1 MRAGEPSLTARRVA
15 AQRLSFPRLVMANG
29 QPDADQQ
36 LQADVAAGINVSPT
50 RMTRYL
56 RARTAFFDRIVV
68 GSIDAGTDQAVV
80 LGAGYDGRSL
90 RYAKPAVRWFELD
103 HPDTQAH
110 KRARLKRLG
119 IAASEITFVPAD
131 FALDDVAALLGQF
144 GHDSSRATL
153 FTCEGVA
160 AYLSPQVLSSLLNA
174 IRRRA
179 APNSKLAIELALEPQ
194 SASERF
200 RRSLLNAAVASMGE
214 PLLSMID
221 GKKLDAFLATHGWTV
236 ERAVDPSGVDIYES
250 QRSVAFIVAT
260 PAG

>member
-15 AQRLSFPRLVMANG
+15 AQRLSFPRVVTANG
-29 QPDADQQ
+29 QPDVDQQ
-36 LQADVAAGINVSPT
+36 LQADVASGITVSPT

-56 RARTAFFDRIVV
+56 QARTAFFDRIVV
-68 GSIDAGTDQAVV
+68 ESIDAGTDQAVV

-90 RYAKPAVRWFELD
+90 RYAKPGVRWFELD
-103 HPDTQAH
+103 HPDTQTD
-110 KRARLKRLG
+110 KRARLRRLG

-131 FALDDVAALLGQF
+131 FALDDVAALLGQL

-160 AYLSPQVLSSLLNA
+160 AYLSPRVLSSLLTA
-174 IRRRA
+174 TLRRA
-179 APNSKLAIELALEPQ
+179 APNSKLALELPLEPQ
-194 SASERF
+194 SALERF

-214 PLLSMID
+214 PLLSVID
-221 GKKLDAFLATHGWTV
+221 GKKLDAFLAAHGWSV
-236 ERAVDPSGVDIYES
+236 ERAVDPSGVDIHES
-250 QRSVAFIVAT
+250 QRSVAFIVAA